1 MTMASP
7 EGIKVSSQNED
18 SYEADG
24 ATNNDKL
31 EKIVE
36 RKKFEEVL
44 TKIYFGTIDEQA
56 DIIFN
61 M

>member
-1 MTMASP
+1 MSSQ
-7 EGIKVSSQNED
+7 EGIKVSSQNDD
-18 SYEADG
+18 SYDPDG
-24 ATNNDKL
+24 ANNDKL

-44 TKIYFGTIDEQA
+44 MNIYFGTAEEQA
-56 DIIFN
+56 EIIFN

>member
-1 MTMASP
+1 MSSQ
-7 EGIKVSSQNED
+7 EGIKVSSQNDD
-18 SYEADG
+18 SYDPEG
-24 ATNNDKL
+24 TNNDKL

-44 TKIYFGTIDEQA
+44 GKIYFGTIEEQA
-56 DIIFN
+56 EIIFN

>member
-1 MTMASP
+1 MSSQ
-7 EGIKVSSQNED
+7 EGIKVSSQNDE
-18 SYEADG
+18 SYDPDG
-24 ATNNDKL
+24 ANNDKL

-44 TKIYFGTIDEQA
+44 MNIYFGTAEEQA
-56 DIIFN
+56 EIIFN

>member
-1 MTMASP
+1 MSSQ
-7 EGIKVSSQNED
+7 EGIKVSSQNDD
-18 SYEADG
+18 SYDPDG
-24 ATNNDKL
+24 ANNDKL

-44 TKIYFGTIDEQA
+44 MNIYFGTPEEQA
-56 DIIFN
+56 EIIFN

>member
-1 MTMASP
+1 MSSQ
-7 EGIKVSSQNED
+7 EGMKVSSQNDD
-18 SYEADG
+18 SYDPDG
-24 ATNNDKL
+24 ANNDKL

-44 TKIYFGTIDEQA
+44 MNIYFGTAEEQA
-56 DIIFN
+56 EIIFN